1 MAAGD
6 PKVAV
11 GTAKTLEASGAS
23 ISAAAVVQ
31 ANDASYS
38 LSADAASW
46 PDAEFVL
53 TCAFS
58 TAPTE
63 GRSINLLARPLN
75 IDGTNDAP
83 VPEAA
88 RPTHYVGSFVVDNT
102 TSTQYLNLQGIV
114 AYDLPREADYYLHNG
129 ADQAV
134 SAGWKLVVTPR
145 NVIPSTS

>member
-6 PKVAV
+6 PIVAV

-23 ISAAAVVQ
+23 ITAAAVVQ

-38 LSADAASW
+38 LSADAANW

-53 TCAFS
+53 TCAFG

-63 GRSINLLARPLN
+63 GRSLNLLARLLD

-83 VPEAA
+83 VPEVA
-88 RPTHYVGSFVVDNT
+88 RPGHYVGSFIVDNT
-102 TSTQYLNLQGIV
+102 TSTQYLHLQGIV
-114 AYDLPREADYYLHNG
+114 SYDLPRLADYYLHNG
-129 ADQAV
+129 TDQTL
-134 SAGWKLVVTPR
+134 SAGWKLVVRPR
-145 NVIPSTS
+145 NVIPST

>member
-6 PKVAV
+6 PIVAI
-11 GTAKTLEASGAS
+11 GTAKTLESSGAS
-23 ISAAAVVQ
+23 IAAGAVGQ
-31 ANDASYS
+31 ADDANYV
-38 LSADAASW
+38 LSTDAANW

-53 TCAFS
+53 TATFA

-63 GRSINLLARPLN
+63 GRAVNLLARPLN

-83 VPEAA
+83 VPEAG
-88 RPTHYVGSFVVDNT
+88 RPTHYVGSFIVDNT

-145 NVIPSTS
+145 NVIPATS

>member
-6 PKVAV
+6 PIVST
-11 GTAKTLEASGAS
+11 GSAKTLEASGAS
-23 ISAAAVVQ
+23 ISAGAVAQ
-31 ANDASYS
+31 ADDANYV
-38 LSADAASW
+38 LSSDAANW

-53 TCAFS
+53 TCAFG

-63 GRSINLLARPLN
+63 GRSVNLLARPLD
-75 IDGTNDAP
+75 IDSTNDAP

-114 AYDLPREADYYLHNG
+114 AYDLPRNAAYYLHNG
-129 ADQAV
+129 ADQTL
-134 SAGWKLVVTPR
+134 SSGWKLVALPR
-145 NVIPSTS
+145 NVIPSPS

>member
-6 PKVAV
+6 PIVAV

-31 ANDASYS
+31 ADDASYS
-38 LSADAASW
+38 ISADGANW

-53 TCAFS
+53 TCAFG

-63 GRSINLLARPLN
+63 GRSVNLMARPLD
-75 IDGTNDAP
+75 IDSTNDAE

-88 RPTHYVGSFVVDNT
+88 RPTQYIGSFVVNNV
-102 TSTQYLNLQGIV
+102 TSTQYMQLQGVV
-114 AYDLPREADYYLHNG
+114 AYDLPRNAAYYLHNG
-129 ADQAV
+129 TDQTL
-134 SAGWKLVVTPR
+134 SSGWKLVVVPR
-145 NVIPSTS
+145 NVIPSPS